1 MKNIWIFLLLFS
13 INSFSQ
19 NKVKD
24 FSKLSSPEKW
34 WVLFHPFKAKRAI
47 IISKDAIHVSDSIN
61 KTNLLDKDKNGGQID
76 AFKHSYW
83 LANLSQNIGQ
93 NAAIKLGKAHEK
105 GNYKTYKKGKLED
118 GFLPDK
124 PSSDMDLFNNRVGA
138 KIGIENHSSSKEK
151 IIEIIIS
158 EIKEGKMK
166 TIKKNSNGNFL
177 TCEGVI
183 ISKESLKGKW
193 ENNKCL
199 ISSNAK

>member
-1 MKNIWIFLLLFS
+1 MKNICIFLLLFS

-19 NKVKD
+19 NKVKG
-24 FSKLSSPEKW
+24 FSKLSSPEKC
-34 WVLFHPFKAKRAI
+34 WVVFHLFKAKKAM
-47 IISKDAIHVSDSIN
+47 IISKEAIHVSDSIN
-61 KTNLLDKDKNGGQID
+61 KTNILDKDKNGGQVD

-83 LANLSQNIGQ
+83 LARLSQSIGK

-124 PSSDMDLFNNRVGA
+124 LSSDMDLFNNQVGA
-138 KIGIENHSSSKEK
+138 KIGIKNYNSSKEK

-166 TIKKNSNGNFL
+166 IIKKDSNGNFL

-183 ISKESLKGKW
+183 ISKEVLKSTW

-199 ISSNAK
+199 VSSNAK